1 MIVAPVAGLNHSTVN
16 VLALDIADRF
26 TVNGPPERA
35 KRDTPH
41 RRIACL
47 QGTFLWMKDR
57 YAEWCGP
64 DPACVSISRCSRGS
78 F

>member
-35 KRDTPH
+35 
-41 RRIACL
+41 
-47 QGTFLWMKDR
+47 
-57 YAEWCGP
+57 
-64 DPACVSISRCSRGS
+64 
-78 F
+78 